1 MIVGLRMFAAAR
13 EAAGRAADSCELPDG
28 ATLADALAAVT
39 TRYGPDFGDVLAVS
53 GVWVNGD
60 EPESGPA
67 TTLHE
72 GDEIAVLPPVSGGS
86 LASRP
91 GAPGPVA

>member
-1 MIVGLRMFAAAR
+1 MLGAHEQALNELR
-13 EAAGRAADSCELPDG
+13 EAMRLEPNDPQAH
-28 ATLADALAAVT
+28 
-39 TRYGPDFGDVLAVS
+39 YDFGDVLAVS